1 MQRRK
6 NLEFDIDSDL
16 GFYYWADLVEKN
28 EVKSVWIC
36 AKNILKVEL
45 LVPYEYGDQKNCISV
60 YGNYFIGYY
69 SN

>member
-36 AKNILKVEL
+36 AKNILKDEL